1 MNDYRSRIVA
11 DIRDR
16 VGWAKVRSRGIGAS
30 DAAKFSKIES
40 APLYARDKLYSP
52 FDGNRYT
59 SHGHEREPLML
70 AAFHTEQ
77 NFAMFRA
84 SENPRHLATPD
95 GIKVGGDGSLLLV
108 QCKTTSKPFRTIPLG
123 YLRQVWWE
131 QYVLGAERTLFVWEV
146 HDGFRP
152 IAAEPESRI
161 IDRDEEQIQRM
172 IRIGDAVLGIL
183 DRGDAARKEME
194 ARRG

>member
-1 MNDYRSRIVA
+1 MNDYETRVVA

-16 VGWAKVRSRGIGAS
+16 IGWAKVRSRGIGAS
-30 DAAKFSKIES
+30 DAAKFAKVES
-40 APLYARDKLYSP
+40 APLYARNKLYSP
-52 FDGNRYT
+52 FDGNGYT
-59 SHGHEREPLML
+59 RHGHEREPLML
-70 AAFHTEQ
+70 AAFHTPQ

-108 QCKTTSKPFRTIPLG
+108 QCKTTNKAFRTIPRD
-123 YLRQVWWE
+123 YLRQMWWE
-131 QYVLGAERTLFVWEV
+131 QYVLGAERTLFVWEQ

-152 IAAEPESRI
+152 VTPEPESRV
-161 IDRDEEQIQRM
+161 IDRDDEEIRKLIQIA
-172 IRIGDAVLGIL
+172 DAVLGIL
-183 DRGDAARKEME
+183 DRGDAHRIEME